1 MSITKFSS
9 IEDINST
16 YREKWKNYRTK
27 SLAPEIKEY
36 FDKWPI
42 QYDTNIRKRDLLFVG
57 LNPSYDDSKKPLQLC
72 NANSLDNQDEIRKAI
87 KDERT
92 AQRGKEDKKR
102 YSYYSLF
109 PKICK
114 TLQLDIEDWN
124 HIDLLPFRSRDQ
136 NGLISDFQL
145 GTNISDWVIGGNT
158 KKDIIRDCVSIFL
171 GLVEYLRPKVIVVVN
186 GFISKKIM
194 ENTGSYYVDGY
205 RNPIITT
212 QTENE
217 DFNLYFSHAPN
228 DCHRILKIRNEY
240 PLLLSSMVTGQ
251 RALDLGSRERLIW
264 HIGQILVGQYE

>member
-42 QYDTNIRKRDLLFVG
+42 QYDTNIRRRDLLFVG
-57 LNPSYDDSKKPLQLC
+57 LNPSYDDSKKPLQLY
-72 NANSLDNQDEIRKAI
+72 NASSLDNQDEIGKAI

-92 AQRGKEDKKR
+92 AQRGNEDKER

-114 TLQLDIEDWN
+114 TLQLEIEDWN
-124 HIDLLPFRSRDQ
+124 HIDLLPFRQRDQ
-136 NGLISDFQL
+136 NQLISDFQL
-145 GTNISDWVIGGNT
+145 DTNISDWVIGGNT
-158 KKDIIRDCVSIFL
+158 KKDIIKDCVSIFL
-171 GLVEYLRPKVIVVVN
+171 GLVEYLRPKVIVIVN

-194 ENTGSYYVDGY
+194 EHTGSYYVDGY

-217 DFNLYFSHAPN
+217 DFSLYFSHAPN

-240 PLLLSSMVTGQ
+240 PLLLSSMVTGK

-264 HIGQILVGQYE
+264 HIGQILVTQHE

>member
-42 QYDTNIRKRDLLFVG
+42 QYDTSIRKRDLLFVG
-57 LNPSYDDSKKPLQLC
+57 LNPSYDEKKKPLQLS
-72 NANSLDNQDEIRKAI
+72 NANSLENQDEISKAI

-92 AQRGKEDKKR
+92 AQRGNEDKER

-124 HIDLLPFRSRDQ
+124 HIDLLPFRQRNQ
-136 NGLISDFQL
+136 NRLISDFQL
-145 GTNISDWVIGGNT
+145 DTNISDWVIGGNT
-158 KKDIIRDCVSIFL
+158 KKDIIKDCVSIFL
-171 GLVEYLRPKVIVVVN
+171 GLIEYLRPKVIVVVN
-186 GFISKKIM
+186 GFISKKII

-205 RNPIITT
+205 RKSIITT
-212 QTENE
+212 PTESE
-217 DFNLYFSHAPN
+217 DFSLYLSHAPN
-228 DCHRILKIRNEY
+228 ECHRILKARNEY

-264 HIGQILVGQYE
+264 HIGQILVS